1 MALQAHLAEL
11 KSIKGYVACGI
22 MQYTGELLV
31 GDSSSASIDLGLVG
45 ATFNDIF
52 RSAHEVCVKI
62 GLEATKEMVLYTPKG
77 VIVMLCTGTKEKV
90 HVHFI
95 TILTNDGNQALAKMT
110 MEKLAPLVM
119 KELG

>member
-1 MALQAHLAEL
+1 MSMQSLISEM
-11 KSIKGYVACGI
+11 KGIKGFVATGI

-31 GDSSSASIDLGLVG
+31 GESANGSVDLGLVG

-52 RSAHEVCVKI
+52 RSAHEVCQKI

-77 VIVMLCTGTKEKV
+77 IVVMLCTGVKEKV

-95 TILTNDGNQALAKMT
+95 TILTNDGNQALAKMM
-110 MEKLAPLVM
+110 MEKLAPAVM

>member
-1 MALQAHLAEL
+1 MSMQAVVSEM
-11 KSIKGYVACGI
+11 KSIKGFVAAGI

-31 GDSSSASIDLGLVG
+31 GESTSSSVDLALVG

-52 RSAHEVCVKI
+52 RSAHEVCQKI

-77 VIVMLCTGTKEKV
+77 IVVMLCTGVKEKA

-95 TILTNDGNQALAKMT
+95 TVLTNDGNQALAKMT
-110 MEKLAPLVM
+110 MEKLAPAVM